1 MNIKEIADK
10 IVKEADVN
18 PNEYLVADRVVDI
31 NEKYLEYIELAVQI
45 ASNEPISN
53 DEDVSETFTVVTGS
67 NEFLRTMPDIFI
79 FRVDFQ
85 QTGSDLWKR
94 VDRDQSRKIGR
105 RFYGCGIEMFAD
117 EKRIFVED
125 GKPGTL
131 RVTYARGD
139 IETFTEADYSLSVP
153 PSPDWLPPVFHPLLW
168 IAPALTQ
175 AQYYKPDRVD
185 ALASKLQRL
194 EALFY
199 NHYGRNAVQDSK
211 FETKYTH
218 GNYR

>member
-18 PNEYLVADRVVDI
+18 PAEYLVADRIEDI
-31 NEKYLEYIELAVQI
+31 NEKYLELIEWAVQI
-45 ASNEPISN
+45 ASNEPISD
-53 DEDVSETFTVVTGS
+53 DEDISEEFTLVTGS

-94 VDRDQSRKIGR
+94 VETDQSRKIGR
-105 RFYGCGIEMFAD
+105 RFFGCGLEMFAD
-117 EKRIFVED
+117 EKRVFVENARP
-125 GKPGTL
+125 GKL

-139 IETFTEADYSLSVP
+139 IRTFVEADYTDSTP

-185 ALASKLQRL
+185 ALASKLLRL
-194 EALFY
+194 EAMFL
-199 NHYGRNAVQDSK
+199 NHYSRNAVQDSR
-211 FETKYTH
+211 FETSNTY